1 MTHPLFLIAFGICV
15 GVFSGL
21 MGLGG
26 GAIMIPI
33 MVLLIGFEQAK
44 AHGMSLMVMCVPV
57 MLPAVL
63 GYFQRGM
70 LSKSDIAVAAMIAVG
85 FALGSYF
92 GAQLAFAVNKY
103 KGGLQIV
110 FGLLLIYVAAY
121 TAFGKENVLRSLVL
135 SLVLLAIA
143 AAMVAGVKWWDA
155 RNAASAATAGLR
167 AGPTLPPPGGPSDP
181 CPNPR
186 RGVADGVSEDA

>member
-1 MTHPLFLIAFGICV
+1 MTHPLFLVAFGIFV

-26 GAIMIPI
+26 GAVMIPI
-33 MVLLIGFEQAK
+33 MVLLIGLEQAK

-57 MLPAVL
+57 MLPAVI

-70 LSKSDIAVAAMIAVG
+70 LTRGDIWIAAMIAVG

-92 GAQLAFAVNKY
+92 GAQLAFLVNKQ
-103 KGGLQIV
+103 KGLLQVI

-121 TAFGKENVLRSLVL
+121 TALGKQNVLRSVVL
-135 SLVLLAIA
+135 AGVIALMA
-143 AAMVAGVKWWDA
+143 AAVVAGVRWWDA
-155 RNAASAATAGLR
+155 RSTQTQQPVASR
-167 AGPTLPPPGGPSDP
+167 EP
-181 CPNPR
+181 
-186 RGVADGVSEDA
+186 

>member
-70 LSKSDIAVAAMIAVG
+70 LTRADITIAAMIAIG

-92 GAQLAFAVNKY
+92 GAQVAFAVNKY
-103 KGGLQIV
+103 KGGLQIA

-121 TAFGKENVLRSLVL
+121 TAFGKENVLRSLML

-143 AAMVAGVKWWDA
+143 AAMVVGVKWWDA
-155 RNAASAATAGLR
+155 RNAASTTAVFRAASA
-167 AGPTLPPPGGPSDP
+167 APGVPSDP
-181 CPNPR
+181 GPDPR
-186 RGVADGVSEDA
+186 RRTSDSVPEDL